1 MNDGLLSVKKKKRNA
16 TNERK
21 KLVLL
26 LQNNFVNGIKLGN
39 SSQEGTLC
47 RTKIK
52 IYWNNM
58 LKWLW

>member
-39 SSQEGTLC
+39 TSQEEVGPYVEQ
-47 RTKIK
+47 K
-52 IYWNNM
+52 
-58 LKWLW
+58 